1 MEVATCYE
9 GKSKSLNFSGGFA
22 NLVTLIAIPYVRQ
35 KYSSTFSILHLNSMI
50 LILHLSLANLLYS
63 IVGDGTHYLL
73 SRLYQRGLIGGNICY
88 YVSFFGSI
96 GMFLSHTTTSMISCC
111 VARHNICSTC
121 SGVSLSHDTHD
132 KIFGGRKVYLVCAYI
147 WLVTILTLIP
157 DIIRRVKIRQNLILF
172 QFFDAGIWIL
182 YFTRVSG
189 YL

>member
-1 MEVATCYE
+1 MR
-9 GKSKSLNFSGGFA
+9 LIIFS
-22 NLVTLIAIPYVRQ
+22 
-35 KYSSTFSILHLNSMI
+35 
-50 LILHLSLANLLYS
+50 
-63 IVGDGTHYLL
+63 
-73 SRLYQRGLIGGNICY
+73 
-88 YVSFFGSI
+88 

-111 VARHNICSTC
+111 VARHNICNTC

-189 YL
+189 YLWNILSHIVPWKDISRILIVYCIGQYSFNISCLYYFIWSL